1 MEKRNEIV
9 MYLLFGVLTTVINI
23 LCYVFLREYLHI
35 EYILSTT
42 IAWLISVVFAFLTNK
57 KYVFK
62 SNFTEL
68 DAVIQEFFSFTF
80 FRVVSLGMDLGI
92 MVVLVEIIKI
102 DDFIAKIAANIVV
115 VIMNYIVS
123 KYVVFR
129 TKRVNDK

>member
-1 MEKRNEIV
+1 MERRNEII

-42 IAWLISVVFAFLTNK
+42 IAWLISVIFAFLTNK

-68 DAVIQEFFSFTF
+68 NTVIQEFFSFTF
-80 FRVVSLGMDLGI
+80 FRVLSLGMDIGI
-92 MVVLVEIIKI
+92 MVVLVEIIKV

-129 TKRVNDK
+129 TRRVSE

>member
-68 DAVIQEFFSFTF
+68 NAVIQEFFSFTF

-129 TKRVNDK
+129 TKRVNE

>member
-1 MEKRNEIV
+1 MERRNEII
-9 MYLLFGVLTTVINI
+9 MYLVFGVLTTVINI

-42 IAWLISVVFAFLTNK
+42 IAWLISVIFAFLTNK

-68 DAVIQEFFSFTF
+68 NAVIQEFFSFIF
-80 FRVVSLGMDLGI
+80 FRVLSLGMDIGI
-92 MVVLVEIIKI
+92 MVVLVEIIKV

-129 TKRVNDK
+129 TRRVSE

>member
-1 MEKRNEIV
+1 MERRNEIV

-42 IAWLISVVFAFLTNK
+42 IAWFISVVFAFLTNK

-68 DAVIQEFFSFTF
+68 NVVIQEFFSFTF

-92 MVVLVEIIKI
+92 MVVLVEIIKF

-129 TKRVNDK
+129 TKRVNE

>member
-35 EYILSTT
+35 KYILSTT

-68 DAVIQEFFSFTF
+68 NAVIQEFFSFTF

-129 TKRVNDK
+129 TKRVNE

>member
-68 DAVIQEFFSFTF
+68 NAVIQEFFSFTF

-92 MVVLVEIIKI
+92 MVVLVEMIKI

-129 TKRVNDK
+129 AKRVNE

>member
-1 MEKRNEIV
+1 MERRNEIV
-9 MYLLFGVLTTVINI
+9 MYLLFGVLTTGINI

-42 IAWLISVVFAFLTNK
+42 IAWLISVIFAFLTNK

-68 DAVIQEFFSFTF
+68 NTFIQEFFSFTF
-80 FRVVSLGMDLGI
+80 FRVVSLGMDIGI
-92 MVVLVEIIKI
+92 MVVLVEIIKF

-129 TKRVNDK
+129 TKQVNE

>member
-9 MYLLFGVLTTVINI
+9 MYLFFGVLTTVINI

-68 DAVIQEFFSFTF
+68 NAVIQEFFSFTF

-123 KYVVFR
+123 KYIVFR
-129 TKRVNDK
+129 TKRVNE